1 MIFGNINHS
10 KTYSTLHEDLLRC
23 FEYAKDNSLI
33 DYEKGTYTIDGDD
46 IFVNIVEYKTCEKE
60 DRFWEAH
67 KKYIDVHLMLDGCER
82 IDINFIENLEQK
94 YMKKRAIS
102 CLLMVKIMDTWNL
115 EKVIFSLLSRRCSY
129 DRNKSFRKENIKK
142 LFLRFWL
149 DNDNLYNH

>member
-1 MIFGNINHS
+1 
-10 KTYSTLHEDLLRC
+10 

-94 YMKKRAIS
+94 IYEEKGDFLPLDGKNNGYMELRKGDFLVCYPEDAHMTGIK
-102 CLLMVKIMDTWNL
+102 VL
-115 EKVIFSLLSRRCSY
+115 E
-129 DRNKSFRKENIKK
+129 KENIKK
-142 LFLRFWL
+142 AIFKVLVR
-149 DNDNLYNH
+149 

>member
-1 MIFGNINHS
+1 
-10 KTYSTLHEDLLRC
+10 
-23 FEYAKDNSLI
+23 EYAKDNSLI

-94 YMKKRAIS
+94 IYEEKGDFLPLDGKNNGYMELRKGDFLVCYPEDAHMTGIK
-102 CLLMVKIMDTWNL
+102 VL
-115 EKVIFSLLSRRCSY
+115 E
-129 DRNKSFRKENIKK
+129 KENIKK
-142 LFLRFWL
+142 AIFKVLVR
-149 DNDNLYNH
+149 

>member
-23 FEYAKDNSLI
+23 FE
-33 DYEKGTYTIDGDD
+33 KGTYTIDGDD
-46 IFVNIVEYKTCEKE
+46 VFVNIVEYRTCEKE

-94 YMKKRAIS
+94 IYEEEGDFLPLDGKNNGYMELRKGDFLVCYPEDAHMTGIK
-102 CLLMVKIMDTWNL
+102 VL
-115 EKVIFSLLSRRCSY
+115 E
-129 DRNKSFRKENIKK
+129 KENIKK
-142 LFLRFWL
+142 AIFKVLVR
-149 DNDNLYNH
+149 

>member
-1 MIFGNINHS
+1 
-10 KTYSTLHEDLLRC
+10 
-23 FEYAKDNSLI
+23 EYAKDNSLI

-94 YMKKRAIS
+94 IYEEEGDFLPLDGKNNGCVELRKGDFLVCYPEDAHMTGIR
-102 CLLMVKIMDTWNL
+102 VL
-115 EKVIFSLLSRRCSY
+115 E
-129 DRNKSFRKENIKK
+129 KENIKK
-142 LFLRFWL
+142 AIFKVLVR
-149 DNDNLYNH
+149 